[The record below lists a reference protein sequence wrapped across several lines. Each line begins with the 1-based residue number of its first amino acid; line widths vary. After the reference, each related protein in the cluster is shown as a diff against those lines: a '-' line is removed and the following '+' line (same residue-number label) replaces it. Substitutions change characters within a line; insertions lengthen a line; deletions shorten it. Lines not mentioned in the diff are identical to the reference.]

1 MKILR
6 GRVEIC
12 VCVCVCSRAL
22 KNRYGQE
29 GGRVIWL

>member
-6 GRVEIC
+6 GRVEI
-12 VCVCVCSRAL
+12 CVCSRAL